1 MLTGLRRYGP
11 WMAAVC
17 ILLTAWSQSAAQ
29 NVRATVNHPAGLTR
43 MLVDTPALINVGD
56 ADDPEYIY
64 QPAGR
69 FQLRTGANVA
79 VGGSPLVA
87 GDEDR
92 PIASLETAAPDWN
105 LTQFTSK
112 LTVSV
117 DGVRFDPYSLMFN
130 QTEEADPADVPIF
143 WVQDLVAGARDVVGE
158 VLVPLLTEVPE
169 EDNPNVRVRV
179 NYMLVHDGIM
189 LDHIVYNDDSV
200 AHNIGLRLMI
210 DALFGA
216 TARDGS
222 PIILDDGT
230 VISNEVRIPDPDNPT
245 IAMPD
250 TWVAHDD
257 PSNPLV
263 SVRGTLVGAEVTD
276 AGIASESGGEP
287 DEIAFGQFRN
297 VDARPFDFQPNPRA
311 ALIDEDWAY
320 AVKWEER
327 TLQPGQSRRYVTY
340 YGLGAAAVDYDPP
353 YALAAYAP
361 SQLQVQEGDDPATP
375 ETEEY
380 YLTAPDGSSVFDVV
394 AMLDNFGSS
403 PLTNASVRISL
414 PEGLELYP
422 ETQPRTVALG
432 MVRRNQSPLPMAQ
445 WTVRATATRPGTA
458 EISITGPL
466 GKVVRR
472 QINIPAIPVI
482 PARVSATG
490 LEMLSVPYEFTN
502 SDASN
507 VLGSLSDSVFPGG
520 PVGIWRWHPDRGEYF
535 TYPDPFVANIE
546 LGEGFWLL
554 NQNRETV
561 ILPST
566 ATQAPSTQSFTHPL
580 MQGWNQIGNPY
591 VVPMRFDQVGV
602 VGPQGTEWTIQ
613 EATQRGLILPVLYA
627 YDPEINEYTWESSLQ
642 RATLV
647 PFEGY
652 WLLAYRDVSLVF
664 PPPSLFAPAEVTAA
678 ASPPVSDGWRVGVEV
693 SCAGRT
699 RAPRYLAVSPSA
711 EDGVDPRDVPSP
723 PEVLSAEPGLDAYF
737 SIGDGGLRYVMD
749 TRSEAAGAGAW
760 DLTVVAETP
769 GAPVTL
775 RWPNLSSELPEDLVA
790 TLEDLDGGRRTYMRT
805 SSSYTYNSHTG
816 GERHFRITVRPRAEA
831 TLGLTAAARPAGG
844 QGLEIVYTL
853 NSAAAVDVQVRNIA
867 GRVVRRVAQN
877 RQAME
882 GQNSLVW
889 NGVSDS
895 GTVVPAGR
903 YLVQVTAR
911 SPETGEEMSVIRTAT
926 IAR

>member
-1 MLTGLRRYGP
+1 M
-11 WMAAVC
+11 
-17 ILLTAWSQSAAQ
+17 AQ
-29 NVRATVNHPAGLTR
+29 NVRTTVNHPAGLTR
-43 MLVDTPALINVGD
+43 MLVDIPALINVGD

-92 PIASLETAAPDWN
+92 PIASLETGAPDWD

-112 LTVSV
+112 ITVSV
-117 DGVRFDPYSLMFN
+117 DGVRFDPYDLMFN
-130 QTEEADPADVPIF
+130 QTEQADPADLPIF
-143 WVQDLVAGARDVVGE
+143 WTQDLVAGARDVVGE

-169 EDNPNVRVRV
+169 DDSPNVRVRM
-179 NYMLVHDGIM
+179 NYMLVHDGVM

-200 AHNIGLRLMI
+200 AHNIGLRVMV
-210 DALFGA
+210 DTLFGA

-222 PIILDDGT
+222 SIVLDDGT
-230 VISNEVRIPDPDNPT
+230 VITNEVRIPDPDDPT
-245 IAMPD
+245 VAMPGR
-250 TWVAHDD
+250 WVAHDD
-257 PSNPLV
+257 PSDPLV
-263 SVRGTLVGAEVTD
+263 SVSGTLVGAEVTD
-276 AGIASESGGEP
+276 AGIASQSGGEP
-287 DEIAFGQFRN
+287 DEIAFGQLRN
-297 VDARPFDFQPNPRA
+297 IGNTNQFDFQPNPRA
-311 ALIDEDWAY
+311 ALVDEDWAY

-361 SQLQVQEGDDPATP
+361 SQLQVQQGDDPATP
-375 ETEEY
+375 ETEDY
-380 YLTAPDGSSVFDVV
+380 YLTDPDGNSVFDVV

-422 ETQPRTVALG
+422 ETQPRTIALG
-432 MVRRNQSPLPMAQ
+432 VVTRNQSPLPMAQ

-458 EISITGPL
+458 EISVTGPL

-520 PVGIWRWHPDRGEYF
+520 PVGIWRWHPDLGEYF
-535 TYPDPFVANIE
+535 TYPEPFVANIE

-561 ILPST
+561 VLPRT
-566 ATQAPSTQSFTHPL
+566 ATQAPTTQSFTYPI

-602 VGPQGTEWTIQ
+602 VGPQGMQWTIQ

-627 YDPEINEYTWESSLQ
+627 YDPELNEYTWESSLQ
-642 RATLV
+642 RAALV

-664 PPPSLFAPAEVTAA
+664 PPPSLFAPAGVDTAA
-678 ASPPVSDGWRVGVEV
+678 GSSSDGWRVGVEV

-699 RAPRYLAVSPSA
+699 RAARYLAVAPSA
-711 EDGVDPRDVPSP
+711 EDGVDPRDVPCP
-723 PEVLSAEPGLDAYF
+723 PEALSTEPKLDAYF
-737 SIGDGGLRYVMD
+737 TIGDDGARYVVD
-749 TRSEAAGAGAW
+749 TRSEAAGPAEW
-760 DLTVVAETP
+760 ELTVVAEAP

-775 RWPNLSSELPEDLVA
+775 RWPNLSSELPENLVA
-790 TLEDLDGGRRTYMRT
+790 TLTDLDAGRQTYMRT
-805 SSSYTYNSHTG
+805 SNSYTYNSHTG
-816 GERHFRITVRPRAEA
+816 GERHFRITVRPGAEA
-831 TLGLTAAARPAGG
+831 TLGLTAAAGPAGG
-844 QGLEIVYTL
+844 GQGVEIVYTL
-853 NSAAAVDVQVRNIA
+853 SSTAEVDVQVRNIA
-867 GRVVRRVAQN
+867 GRVVRNLAQN

-882 GQNSLVW
+882 GQNTLVW

-895 GTVVPAGR
+895 GTAVPAGT

-926 IAR
+926 IGR